1 MPCSI
6 ETSCLGEL
14 LIIKGKVQNG
24 KVVDEIIWQKSDEL
38 KNMLSKFSFDEVFD
52 GSKHMIQ
59 SKNIEV
65 NETLN
70 LNLNENDLCF
80 FSHHKVLLNKKITSK
95 TDYTFNI
102 AAGFK
107 TWKECAKEGVWVS
120 LCSDFFGFSDV
131 LSLLESS
138 FLNFYLKKIQKMH
151 IFTNED
157 ALDSWK
163 EFKKQSPFELEIYN
177 AYKSHKDELLEWSN
191 FNQENLKNIKF
202 AFFASV
208 GQFKVLKDKLK
219 NPEMIIATLPGKTY
233 EAVKSSLKNVYAL
246 PSLSV
251 WRSIYDKVFS
261 ANSKTN

>member
-1 MPCSI
+1 
-6 ETSCLGEL
+6 
-14 LIIKGKVQNG
+14 
-24 KVVDEIIWQKSDEL
+24 
-38 KNMLSKFSFDEVFD
+38 
-52 GSKHMIQ
+52 
-59 SKNIEV
+59 
-65 NETLN
+65 
-70 LNLNENDLCF
+70 
-80 FSHHKVLLNKKITSK
+80 
-95 TDYTFNI
+95 
-102 AAGFK
+102 
-107 TWKECAKEGVWVS
+107 
-120 LCSDFFGFSDV
+120 
-131 LSLLESS
+131 
-138 FLNFYLKKIQKMH
+138 MH